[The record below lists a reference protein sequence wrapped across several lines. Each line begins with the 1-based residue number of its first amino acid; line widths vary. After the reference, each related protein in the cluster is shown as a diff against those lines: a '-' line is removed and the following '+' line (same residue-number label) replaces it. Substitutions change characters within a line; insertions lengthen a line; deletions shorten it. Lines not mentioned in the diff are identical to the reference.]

1 MYALPCNPFFRFWFH
16 LEFCFVFFVTVKR
29 YRRDKSDTDAGAGD
43 EDTMNNANA
52 MRISTIAD
60 GTDDS
65 SDEHFEVDTPV
76 FSRTLYG
83 REISKV

>member
-1 MYALPCNPFFRFWFH
+1 MQPIFSVLVSFRV
-16 LEFCFVFFVTVKR
+16 LFCFFVTVKR

-52 MRISTIAD
+52 MRISTITD

-65 SDEHFEVDTPV
+65 SDEDFEVDTPV